1 MATEIMVKMEQQ
13 LRMKTEIKLKKNSKT
28 LQKG

>member
-13 LRMKTEIKLKKNSKT
+13 LGMKTEIKLKKNSKS

>member
-13 LRMKTEIKLKKNSKT
+13 LGMKTEIKLKKNSKT